1 MKLRIFIVCLLAMLA
16 CSANAGIWSYKWPD
30 GSTSYHNN
38 KPTTKGL
45 KAANLKS
52 HTDTQVEILA
62 KASPMLITPKSELAN
77 ALLPGA
83 TAPVIKPPAPAL
95 TRADIENLAAGYG
108 MTYPL
113 PVTKAFIEAEAS
125 KLGMVYPTAA
135 GQPDFT
141 LLEKVFVNG
150 GGPCT
155 VLKADIVK
163 PLGGNVYMAK
173 VNLWDAS
180 KPLPPGAC
188 N

>member
-1 MKLRIFIVCLLAMLA
+1 MKLRIFIACLLAMLA
-16 CSANAGIWSYKWPD
+16 CTANAAIWSYKWPD

-52 HTDTQVEILA
+52 HTDTQVETLA
-62 KASPMLITPKSELAN
+62 KASPLLITPRAELAK

-83 TAPVIKPPAPAL
+83 TAPVLTPPAP
-95 TRADIENLAAGYG
+95 TRAEIEKLATAYG
-108 MTYPL
+108 MTYPV
-113 PVTKAFIEAEAS
+113 PVTKAFIEAEAT

-135 GQPDFT
+135 AQPDFT

-150 GGPCT
+150 GAPCT